1 MAHKLLF
8 FIIVVAGFVA
18 CKTPEARRPVQQSG
32 GSFIDQSIERNK
44 KLLEQE
50 ADGIQAI
57 IEADSTNNYIASDS
71 GFWYY
76 YQIKDTTDAVT
87 PSFGDFVSFNYSIS
101 DINGTEIISAKEIGT
116 QEIYIDQTNQDL
128 ISGVREGVKLLKEG
142 EQATFLFPSY
152 KAYGYY
158 GLEDKIGTNIPIKST
173 ITLNKLE
180 QKQ

>member
-8 FIIVVAGFVA
+8 FIIVIAGFTA

-57 IEADSTNNYIASDS
+57 IKADSSNNYIASDS

-76 YQIKDTTDAVT
+76 YQVKDSTNAAT
-87 PSFGDFVSFNYSIS
+87 PTFGDFVSFNYSIS
-101 DINGTEIISAKEIGT
+101 DINGTEIISAEEIGL

-158 GLEDKIGTNIPIKST
+158 GLENKIGANIPIKST